1 MEAASDAAD
10 EEKHEQPLE
19 DRFQVSNLHE
29 SECCYVACMP
39 PAVQTEHSSPEA
51 V

>member
-1 MEAASDAAD
+1 MEAASDAVD
-10 EEKHEQPLE
+10 EEEHEQPLE

-29 SECCYVACMP
+29 KGCCYVACMP
-39 PAVQTEHSSPEA
+39 PAVQTGDSSPEA